1 MVKYVLAASGL
12 KLFSSS
18 SVAKSAY
25 RTLGNTLGNR
35 KRLRSG
41 MPDYYVRRVA
51 RMLNLHQRFQIIGH
65 GDRIVE
71 IGTGWMH
78 WEALTIRLFFDI
90 EAILFDVWDNRQ
102 LPALKQYLTDFGRR
116 VGTDLS
122 VPPDQ
127 MRRVSKLI
135 EEILRTRSF
144 EELYDLLG
152 FKYMVDKN
160 GNLNRIESESV
171 DFVVSAGVLEHVKR
185 DHVGGLVKEF
195 NRLLKPG
202 GFSMHSI
209 NLGDHLQAYDR
220 SVSEK
225 NYLKYSDKIWHRL
238 FENEVQ
244 YINRLQRPE
253 WLALFGEAKF
263 KLVNEES
270 IDVSLGKLKVH
281 EKYGAFSREELGC
294 FSLNLL
300 HRKESP
306 S

>member
-1 MVKYVLAASGL
+1 MT
-12 KLFSSS
+12 
-18 SVAKSAY
+18 KSLY
-25 RTLGNTLGNR
+25 RTLGNTCGTR

-51 RMLNLHQRFQIIGH
+51 RMLNLCERFKIIGH
-65 GDRIVE
+65 GDRLVE

-116 VGTDLS
+116 VGTDIS
-122 VPPDQ
+122 VHPDQ
-127 MRRVSKLI
+127 QRRVSMLI
-135 EEILRTRSF
+135 EEILRIKSF
-144 EELYDLLG
+144 EDLYDLLG

-160 GNLNRIESESV
+160 GNLNRIERESV
-171 DFVVSAGVLEHVKR
+171 DLVVSAGVLEHVKR

-195 NRLLKPG
+195 NCLLKPG

-220 SVSEK
+220 HVSEK

-238 FENEVQ
+238 FQNEVQ

-253 WLALFGEAKF
+253 WLALFDEAKF
-263 KLVNEES
+263 KLVDEES
-270 IDVSLGKLKVH
+270 TSVSLGKLRVH
-281 EKYGAFSREELGC
+281 EKYGALSKADLEC

-300 HRKESP
+300 HRKPIPGSF
-306 S
+306 